1 MPATYLKTL
10 RVRATGVALN
20 VVGSLSLLSPAV
32 AAGPPIAAL
41 GTTAG
46 APADASS
53 VHGAGLTSLSP
64 ADVTTIASIGYV
76 WGYPTVDLYRIMYEQ
91 ALDPKSGLF
100 LAPLNNVGN
109 FRNVATPQDT
119 ATISPNV
126 DTPYSY
132 AWLDLRQGPVIITV
146 PPFAANRYMSI
157 ELFDLYTYILGYVS
171 PRTNGH
177 VGGDFM
183 VAPPGWPGP
192 KPKGVKKVFL
202 STTTL
207 ALGLFRTQLFRPDDL
222 NNVHAIQDRFQ
233 VRTLAEYIGQQAVPP
248 DPLPPLVAPVDLRK
262 DPTSIQFY
270 TVLDWMMQF
279 MPVLADE
286 QDLRARLARIG
297 IEAGRRFDPP
307 APLQSAVVD
316 GMREALGQMQ
326 QRALRVRSSSELFGS
341 REFLKQ
347 DDLTRAT
354 GAMLGILGN
363 AQEEFLGVGWQ
374 ADVDGKPFD
383 GTKRYSIHFA
393 QGDLPPVGAFWSI
406 TAYTAQKLLYA
417 NPLER
422 YAINSPMLPSLTRG
436 PNGGIT
442 IYVQHDSP
450 GKDLESN
457 WLPVPDGPFGL
468 TFRTYE
474 PSEAIRDGRWRAPP
488 VVPVK

>member
-1 MPATYLKTL
+1 MPATDLKTL
-10 RVRATGVALN
+10 RARAIGLALT
-20 VVGSLSLLSPAV
+20 VVGSLSVLSAAV

-41 GTTAG
+41 GTTTG
-46 APADASS
+46 APAEVSS
-53 VHGAGLTSLSP
+53 VRRADLADLSP
-64 ADVTTIASIGYV
+64 AELSSIASIGYV
-76 WGYPTVDLYRIMYEQ
+76 WGYPMVDLYRMMYEQ

-100 LAPLNNVGN
+100 LAPLNKVGN

-132 AWLDLRQGPVIITV
+132 AWLDLRQGPGIITV
-146 PPFAANRYMSI
+146 PPFAANRYVSL

-192 KPKGVKKVFL
+192 TPKGVKKVFR

-222 NNVHAIQDRFQ
+222 NEVHAIQDRFQ
-233 VRTLAEYIGQQAVPP
+233 VRTLSEYLGKQAVPP

-262 DPTSIQFY
+262 NPTSLEFY
-270 TVLDWMMQF
+270 TVLDWMMQC

-286 QDLRARLARIG
+286 QELRARLARIG
-297 IEAGRRFDPP
+297 IDAGRRFDPP
-307 APLQSAVVD
+307 ASLQSAVVA

-347 DDLTRAT
+347 DYLTS
-354 GAMLGILGN
+354 
-363 AQEEFLGVGWQ
+363 E
-374 ADVDGKPFD
+374 
-383 GTKRYSIHFA
+383 
-393 QGDLPPVGAFWSI
+393 GDC
-406 TAYTAQKLLYA
+406 
-417 NPLER
+417 
-422 YAINSPMLPSLTRG
+422 
-436 PNGGIT
+436 GG
-442 IYVQHDSP
+442 
-450 GKDLESN
+450 
-457 WLPVPDGPFGL
+457 
-468 TFRTYE
+468 
-474 PSEAIRDGRWRAPP
+474 DGRVEGGDGEAPFLELHDHALT
-488 VVPVK
+488 VVGP